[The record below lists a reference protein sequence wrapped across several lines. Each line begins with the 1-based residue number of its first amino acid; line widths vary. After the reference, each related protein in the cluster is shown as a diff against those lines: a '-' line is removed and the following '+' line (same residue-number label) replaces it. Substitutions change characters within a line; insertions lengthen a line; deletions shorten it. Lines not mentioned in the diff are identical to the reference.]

1 MKAQEKQFRKESRA
15 KRTHVRAQVSGAPR
29 LVVFRSNKS
38 IYAQIVDDASG
49 KVVCGTSGLKLKTT
63 GLKAAEEVGTKI
75 AELAKAKKVTTVAF
89 DRNGFAYHGNVQALA
104 DAARKGGLKF

>member
-1 MKAQEKQFRKESRA
+1 MKAQEKQSRQASRA
-15 KRTHVRAQVSGAPR
+15 NRTHVKARVSGAPR
-29 LVVFRSNKS
+29 LVVCRSNTS

-49 KVVCGTSGLKLKTT
+49 KIVCGTSGLKLKST
-63 GLKAAEEVGTKI
+63 GIKRAEEVGTKI

-89 DRNGFAYHGNVQALA
+89 DRNGFAYHGNVKALA

>member
-15 KRTHVRAQVSGAPR
+15 KRTHVRARVSGTPR

-38 IYAQIVDDASG
+38 IYAQIVDDTSG
-49 KVVCGTSGLKLKTT
+49 KVLCGTSGLKLKTT
-63 GLKAAEEVGTKI
+63 GVKLAEEVGAKI

-89 DRNGFAYHGNVQALA
+89 DRNGFAYHGNIKALA
-104 DAARKGGLKF
+104 DAARKGGLTF